1 MSNSSM
7 VTYKKPSP
15 NNSGKR
21 TEKISRITPHCVV
34 GHLTVQALG
43 SWFYKSSTQAS
54 SNYGID
60 DAGNVGMYVEE
71 NKRSWCS
78 SSGANDQRA
87 VTIECASDTYA
98 PYAMSDTVYK
108 TLVKLCADICKRN
121 GKTEVIWI
129 SNKEKAL
136 AYKLKS
142 NEMLLT
148 VHRWFSSTQCP
159 GDWLYS
165 RMDQLAK
172 DINKKL
178 APDQYRVDVGTYK
191 KKADAE
197 KAVDDLKGK
206 GYKNAKITK
215 V

>member
-7 VTYKKPSP
+7 VTYKKLSP

-21 TEKISRITPHCVV
+21 TEKICRITPHCVV

-60 DAGNVGMYVEE
+60 DSGNVGLYVEE

-78 SSGANDQRA
+78 ASNSNDQRA

-98 PYAMSDTVYK
+98 PYAMTDKVYK
-108 TLVKLCADICKRN
+108 TLVKLCADICRRN
-121 GKTEVIWI
+121 DKTEVIWI
-129 SNKEKAL
+129 ADKSKAL
-136 AYKLKS
+136 DYKLKS
-142 NEMLLT
+142 NQMLLT
-148 VHRWFSSTQCP
+148 VHRWFTNTQCP
-159 GDWLYS
+159 GDWLYE
-165 RMDQLAK
+165 RMDDLAR

-178 APDQYRVDVGTYK
+178 TPEQYRVDVGTYK

-197 KAVDDLKGK
+197 KAVDDLKTK